1 MQAISTGIN
10 AINMI
15 SKLARRGSGNKGGGK
30 NGDVVRV
37 HTEFVAGIQLSSGQG
52 TLSLSD
58 VALGS
63 TDLTDMGLL
72 FRFYRFLN
80 VELHFPA
87 PNWTTAVHLAV
98 GFVST
103 PLATVPSFINS
114 EARHLLLLSAD
125 QTVPGT
131 LRIPNKSIHDL
142 TKWFV
147 TGADASDPTLDTQ
160 GTFFASAGS
169 SSSELI
175 LLTVRCDVEFRQMLD
190 PEVLALA
197 FSDRE
202 EKIVQRTLKSSRKVE
217 RKVVEVDTKG
227 KRCDTGAHCSCPH
240 CCSDER

>member
-15 SKLARRGSGNKGGGK
+15 SKLARRGKSGKNRG

-37 HTEFVAGIQLSSGQG
+37 HTEFVMSVTLSSGAA
-52 TLSLSD
+52 TLGLSD
-58 VALGS
+58 VSSGS
-63 TDLTDMGLL
+63 QDLTDMGTL

-103 PLATVPSFINS
+103 PLASVPPFADS

-125 QTVPGT
+125 QTVPGS

-147 TGADASDPTLDTQ
+147 TGADASDPVLDTQ
-160 GTFFASAGS
+160 GTFFFGAGV
-169 SSSELI
+169 SSSEAI
-175 LLTVRCDVEFRQMLD
+175 QFVVRCDVEFRQMLD
-190 PEVLALA
+190 PQILSLALH
-197 FSDRE
+197 RG
-202 EKIVQRTLKSSRKVE
+202 EKFVE
-217 RKVVEVDTKG
+217 RSPKASGCQKQDVVVVAKG
-227 KRCDTGAHCSCPH
+227 KRQDQSASCSCPH
-240 CCSDER
+240 CCSDES

>member
-15 SKLARRGSGNKGGGK
+15 SKLARRNKSGKNRG

-37 HTEFVAGIQLSSGQG
+37 HTEYVMSVTLSSGAA

-58 VALGS
+58 VSAGS
-63 TDLTDMGLL
+63 QDLTDMGTL

-87 PNWTTAVHLAV
+87 PNWSTAVHLAV

-103 PLATVPSFINS
+103 PLASVPPFADT
-114 EARHLLLLSAD
+114 EARHLCLLSAF
-125 QTVPGT
+125 QTVPGS

-147 TGADASDPTLDTQ
+147 TGADASDPVLDTQ
-160 GTFFASAGS
+160 GTFFFGGGA
-169 SSSELI
+169 SSSEVI
-175 LLTVRCDVEFRQMLD
+175 QFAVRCDVEFRQMLD
-190 PEVLALA
+190 PQVLTLA
-197 FSDRE
+197 FSAHE
-202 EKIVQRTLKSSRKVE
+202 EKLKQRTLTSSRKVE